1 MKVYEIVEATRGILV
16 SGNKDD
22 EINFFSQD
30 SRQMTNGGMY
40 IPLKGERFD
49 GHNFIESAFQ
59 TGAQAIIS
67 EKDVNYEDK
76 IIIKVKDTH
85 QALKDMASYLRNHR
99 PVKVVGVTGSV
110 GKTSTRDMVYSV
122 VKQKYKTL
130 KTEGN
135 YNNEIGLPLTI
146 LRYHD
151 EEVLVLEMGMNHLQE
166 MSRLSMIARP
176 DIACITNVGTAHI
189 GELGSRENILK
200 AKLEII
206 NGMKEGST
214 LIINQDNDMLQTVEL
229 PHLNVVRVGKGKE
242 ASIQASHIVLEE
254 TKSSFEVEYQG
265 KKEIIEVPVQGEH
278 NISNALIAIAVG
290 IELNISLEDIKK
302 GIQEFKLTKNRM
314 DILEKNHKTV
324 IDGTYNASVDSM
336 KSSIDVLANYKK
348 RKVAILADMLELGDY
363 SQQLHEEVGSYVA
376 SKGIDILV
384 CVGKEAKYIYQ
395 KARESMKDVYYFESN
410 QEVIARLDELL
421 KEDDVILVKGSH
433 SMNLKEVV
441 EKI

>member
-1 MKVYEIVEATRGILV
+1 
-16 SGNKDD
+16 
-22 EINFFSQD
+22 
-30 SRQMTNGGMY
+30 
-40 IPLKGERFD
+40 
-49 GHNFIESAFQ
+49 
-59 TGAQAIIS
+59 
-67 EKDVNYEDK
+67 
-76 IIIKVKDTH
+76 
-85 QALKDMASYLRNHR
+85 
-99 PVKVVGVTGSV
+99 
-110 GKTSTRDMVYSV
+110 
-122 VKQKYKTL
+122 
-130 KTEGN
+130 
-135 YNNEIGLPLTI
+135 
-146 LRYHD
+146 
-151 EEVLVLEMGMNHLQE
+151 
-166 MSRLSMIARP
+166 MIR
-176 DIACITNVGTAHI
+176 
-189 GELGSRENILK
+189 K
-200 AKLEII
+200 AKLE
-206 NGMKEGST
+206 
-214 LIINQDNDMLQTVEL
+214 D
-229 PHLNVVRVGKGKE
+229 
-242 ASIQASHIVLEE
+242 LED
-254 TKSSFEVEYQG
+254 
-265 KKEIIEVPVQGEH
+265 I
-278 NISNALIAIAVG
+278 
-290 IELNISLEDIKK
+290 LNIYHYAREYMKKNGNSTQWGNIHPAQSLIEEDIKK

>member
-67 EKDVNYEDK
+67 EKNVNYEDK
-76 IIIKVKDTH
+76 IVIKVKDTH

-324 IDGTYNASVDSM
+324 IDGTYNASGDSM

>member
-67 EKDVNYEDK
+67 EKNVNYEDK
-76 IIIKVKDTH
+76 IVIKVKDTH
-85 QALKDMASYLRNHR
+85 QALKDMAI
-99 PVKVVGVTGSV
+99 
-110 GKTSTRDMVYSV
+110 
-122 VKQKYKTL
+122 YKFIFHYNRL
-130 KTEGN
+130 YIASIFNEGN